1 MSDDK
6 IAMEDFIMKRLLSFK
21 KVEKKVESLKNLL
34 SKKNEEIKYKEW

>member
-6 IAMEDFIMKRLLSFK
+6 IAMEDFIMKGLLSFK